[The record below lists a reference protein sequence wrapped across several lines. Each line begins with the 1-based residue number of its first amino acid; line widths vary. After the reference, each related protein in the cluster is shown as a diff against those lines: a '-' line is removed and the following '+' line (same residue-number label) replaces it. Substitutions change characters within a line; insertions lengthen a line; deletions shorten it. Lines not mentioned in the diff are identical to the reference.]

1 MRILGKEVVLFSQ
14 PGPLDQRE
22 VHWRGA
28 DLWRLLGSYFG
39 YSIVAAI
46 LLLII
51 GRGWRDNDSASLRT
65 VGEALVLAAL
75 FYTNSNHRFWPD
87 TAYWQLRRQD
97 FRRYWQQGVIWGVGT
112 HLVGVMIR
120 MATALLATKLLGADL
135 SQLESNNPLANAGL
149 DIDWVLYAI
158 AAVILAPLM
167 EELFTR
173 GMLYGWLRRQVGV
186 KKGLIISSLL
196 FAVLHFNGL
205 GLISFFVTGLLFG
218 ALYERTGSLAPGM
231 IAHATHNL
239 ISVVL
244 AFALAGA

>member
-1 MRILGKEVVLFSQ
+1 MRILGKEIVLFSQ

-28 DLWRLLGSYFG
+28 DLWRLVGAYFG
-39 YSIVAAI
+39 YSITAAI
-46 LLLII
+46 LLLSI
-51 GRGWRDNDSASLRT
+51 GVRWRDDSASLRT

-75 FYTNSNHRFWPD
+75 FCTHSNHRFWPD
-87 TAYWQLRRQD
+87 AAYWQLRRQD
-97 FRRYWQQGVIWGVGT
+97 FKRHWRQGVIWGVGT
-112 HLVGVMIR
+112 HLAGVVIR
-120 MATALLATKLLGADL
+120 MATALLAAMLLRTDL
-135 SQLESNNPLANAGL
+135 SQVESNNPLANAGL
-149 DIDWVLYAI
+149 GIDWLLFAITAVL
-158 AAVILAPLM
+158 LAPLM

-244 AFALAGA
+244 ALALAGA